1 MSEDAL
7 AGRIQALE
15 DQQAI
20 VTTMHRY
27 CHGIDYGPPEDF
39 ADCFV
44 AEGIYEAQFP
54 GSDTPRLITG
64 HAALEQFAADHPV
77 APDKYW
83 KHFVLAPVITLRGDE
98 ADVVSVMGRIDDP
111 PGGPLI
117 DVIGRYR
124 DHLVRCDDG
133 RWRFTRRISE
143 VEVLAP
149 SFASPAL
156 ADDD

>member
-1 MSEDAL
+1 M
-7 AGRIQALE
+7 
-15 DQQAI
+15 
-20 VTTMHRY
+20 
-27 CHGIDYGPPEDF
+27 
-39 ADCFV
+39 
-44 AEGIYEAQFP
+44 
-54 GSDTPRLITG
+54 
-64 HAALEQFAADHPV
+64 

-83 KHFVLAPVITLRGDE
+83 KHFVLAPVSTVQGDE

-133 RWRFTRRISE
+133 RWRFKRRISE

-149 SFASPAL
+149 SFTSPAL
-156 ADDD
+156 ADDG